1 MTHFKRIVMND
12 LLSNVALSAF
22 NIYTIWYLANVV
34 HSQGAVAL
42 FGCAGFV
49 EIVLASVGGRMS
61 DRFPRI
67 NLIRIGSVARM
78 IALLVLIVMQKMS
91 VSFTA
96 VSVAVGCVLSFVTS
110 FYLPAIET
118 IAPAF
123 SEDDDELIRNNASL
137 NMVQQLATIL
147 GSALS
152 GVLVLLKS
160 ALVSYGII
168 LVIMVASCVMMLRIP
183 SDSVSREETETDESM
198 LDSLRQVVHL
208 EVIRVL
214 LPYATLINVSFWL
227 YWYLTPMYLARR
239 LPDFKA
245 AYSIQEMTI
254 GITAGVS
261 GFLFSHVVR
270 DASRHLAWLCTVA
283 RPAGRRHCPLSARRS
298 LFDESEGSAGF
309 ACGFVDCL
317 RHCKLHDGN
326 DFRDNR
332 AEEDLIQNAWR
343 YIRSRLFAVRGNCTA
358 VVGLQ
363 PCVFQYRSGRAASFD
378 PAHDCPASGHD
389 G

>member
-1 MTHFKRIVMND
+1 MTHFKRIVIND

-34 HSQGAVAL
+34 HSQSAVAL

-49 EIVLASVGGRMS
+49 EIVLASFGGRMS

-67 NLIRIGSVARM
+67 NLIRIGSVTRM
-78 IALLVLIVMQKMS
+78 VALLVLIVMQKMS

-160 ALVSYGII
+160 TLVSYGII
-168 LVIMVASCVMMLRIP
+168 LVIMVASCVMMLKIP
-183 SDSVSREETETDESM
+183 
-198 LDSLRQVVHL
+198 
-208 EVIRVL
+208 
-214 LPYATLINVSFWL
+214 
-227 YWYLTPMYLARR
+227 
-239 LPDFKA
+239 
-245 AYSIQEMTI
+245 
-254 GITAGVS
+254 
-261 GFLFSHVVR
+261 
-270 DASRHLAWLCTVA
+270 
-283 RPAGRRHCPLSARRS
+283 
-298 LFDESEGSAGF
+298 
-309 ACGFVDCL
+309 
-317 RHCKLHDGN
+317 
-326 DFRDNR
+326 
-332 AEEDLIQNAWR
+332 
-343 YIRSRLFAVRGNCTA
+343 
-358 VVGLQ
+358 
-363 PCVFQYRSGRAASFD
+363 
-378 PAHDCPASGHD
+378 
-389 G
+389 

>member
-1 MTHFKRIVMND
+1 MND

-49 EIVLASVGGRMS
+49 EIVLASFGGRMS

-78 IALLVLIVMQKMS
+78 VALLVLIVMQKMS

-168 LVIMVASCVMMLRIP
+168 LVIMIASCVMMLRIP

-270 DASRHLAWLCTVA
+270 DASRHLHGYAQWLVLQGVGIA
-283 RPAGRRHCPLSARRS
+283 LFPARRS
-298 LFDESEGSAGF
+298 LFDESEGSAGS

-332 AEEDLIQNAWR
+332 AEED
-343 YIRSRLFAVRGNCTA
+343 
-358 VVGLQ
+358 
-363 PCVFQYRSGRAASFD
+363 
-378 PAHDCPASGHD
+378 
-389 G
+389 